1 MASTPNLPSTPRLA
15 YGALSAANTNRDG
28 TGTIVDVLTGVA
40 AGTRIDR
47 VVIEATGTTT
57 AGVVRLFLY
66 DGSGYRL
73 FYEQLVSA
81 VTPSTSIAAARYEVG
96 FTDLV
101 LPSSSWKLAAS
112 THNAETFAVFA
123 HGADYT

>member
-1 MASTPNLPSTPRLA
+1 MASTPNLPSTPRLG

-28 TGTIVDVLTGVA
+28 TGTIVDIVTGVA

-47 VVIEATGTTT
+47 VVIEATATTT

-66 DGSGYRL
+66 DGSSYRL

-81 VTPSTSIAAARYEVG
+81 VTPSTSIAAARYEIG

-101 LPSSSWKLAAS
+101 LPSASWKLAAS
-112 THNAETFAVFA
+112 TNNAETFAVFA